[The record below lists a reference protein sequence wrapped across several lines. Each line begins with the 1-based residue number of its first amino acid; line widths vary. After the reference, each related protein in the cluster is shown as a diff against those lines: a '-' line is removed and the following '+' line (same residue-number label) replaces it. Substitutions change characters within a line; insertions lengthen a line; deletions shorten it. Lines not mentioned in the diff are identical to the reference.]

1 MTKMESLPT
10 FSDQV
15 LLVYAPGDFY
25 AMRAFQE
32 LLESQKV
39 RVRRIACG
47 DASPA
52 AKLDRQAVAHEGL
65 LVVLLWSAH
74 WSGRAQTTEI
84 GALLAQRRNT
94 RVHPATLVLSLDD
107 STVAPEIVPP
117 GYAVIDW
124 AYSYLQSTQRILQE
138 LAALGWQAAAE
149 PVDAPTTP
157 HTPGGIHQH
166 IEGSRNIVAG
176 GNIQAGHGSIK
187 S

>member
-1 MTKMESLPT
+1 MTAMESQLPS
-10 FSDQV
+10 SDHV
-15 LLVYAPGDFY
+15 LLLYAPGDFY

-39 RVRRIACG
+39 RVRRIEWG

-52 AKLDRQAVAHEGL
+52 AKFDRKAIAHEGL
-65 LVVLLWSAH
+65 LVVVLWSMH
-74 WSGRAQTTEI
+74 WAGHIQTTET
-84 GALLAQRRNT
+84 GALLAQRRNA
-94 RVHPATLVLSLDD
+94 RIHPSTLVLALDD
-107 STVAPEIVPP
+107 SEVAPEIVPP
-117 GYAVIDW
+117 GYAAIDW

-138 LAALGWQAAAE
+138 LAALGWQAAPE
-149 PVDAPTTP
+149 PVDAPATP
-157 HTPGGIHQH
+157 HTSGGIHQH